1 MAEAVGVTFS
11 DSAPV
16 PKFWNPGPIILKK
29 FENPTPVQT
38 PATAINAT
46 EIQQFLLYRNDMYK
60 DHADS
65 CCCRKSKVTPGPVFE
80 KFLTPVPKEKRT
92 ILQESTPALR
102 NRGHL
107 CHMVA

>member
-38 PATAINAT
+38 PATTINAT
-46 EIQQFLLYRNDMYK
+46 EIQQFLLCRNDMYK
-60 DHADS
+60 DHT
-65 CCCRKSKVTPGPVFE
+65 R
-80 KFLTPVPKEKRT
+80 
-92 ILQESTPALR
+92 TPAAAENLK
-102 NRGHL
+102 
-107 CHMVA
+107 